1 LGIEIFII
9 FDNVIY
15 MGLISSR
22 LKMQRIKEGLKQREL
37 AELAKISIPT
47 ITRLENGKTNASIED
62 AGRIAAALNT
72 SVAYLTGETDE
83 PGPAQSRHPVEENT
97 PDEPVI
103 DWPEDDD
110 PLRVAS
116 MRLLKGMTPDQLRKA
131 YEYLRDQKQLGEFLK
146 EKGA

>member
-1 LGIEIFII
+1 MKIGERVRLLREKSGMTQADLANLVDTDGNTVSRWERNKLGVRSE
-9 FDNVIY
+9 N
-15 MGLISSR
+15 
-22 LKMQRIKEGLKQREL
+22 LKKL
-37 AELAKISIPT
+37 
-47 ITRLENGKTNASIED
+47 
-62 AGRIAAALNT
+62 AAALNT
-72 SVAYLTGETDE
+72 SITYLLGETDE
-83 PGPAQSRHPVEENT
+83 PGPAQSRHPVEEST

>member
-1 LGIEIFII
+1 MVEQRKKQGLTQEGLSELVKISVPTIARIENGRS
-9 FDNVIY
+9 DPKSEE
-15 MGLISSR
+15 LSR
-22 LKMQRIKEGLKQREL
+22 LAR
-37 AELAKISIPT
+37 
-47 ITRLENGKTNASIED
+47 
-62 AGRIAAALNT
+62 ALNT

-83 PGPAQSRHPVEENT
+83 PGPVQSRHPVEEST

-103 DWPEDDD
+103 DWPENDY